1 MSKLFEEAIADAK
14 KLKEVAEENAKKAIL
29 ESVTPQIRQF
39 IEEQLIEQDMSVSIK
54 CGSCGHKQ
62 PYSISKDEDQVQC
75 AGKGCETMLD
85 VPGAVSETSGFEEQ
99 VISDDDALDEEIY
112 LDESAMASLVN
123 LIGKENLDSLNESKS
138 KEALFSAVKG
148 AVATMDD
155 DQREKLLNLSHK
167 INESAN
173 TLSSERG
180 ETMSRKYYEVDLR
193 TLREAL
199 EEEETEMSESDELSE
214 LYEEFSSLLEQDED
228 DDGEEAGDDLPPMD
242 DMEPLEG
249 EEAGGAEEGAMLSSA
264 DVEAAVREMAADLGL
279 DLGGEGDMGGDMAGM
294 DFGDM
299 GGLEGLEDEDA
310 DAEEDTEQLD
320 EVFNVDPRVLRQEIN
335 RVKRLVREGKMDHHF
350 GGKGGGKAG
359 VDGAFGG
366 KGKSKAG
373 VKGAFGGGSEGKD
386 VFVNPPQLNKLN
398 EAIRQLRRQN
408 RAQSEKLNKYRGAV
422 NSLREQLE
430 DLNLFNAKL
439 LYVNK
444 LLQSKSLNESQKKS
458 VIKALDEAQ
467 SLQEAKSLYTSLTET
482 FKRNTGTSTLNES
495 RVMGGSS
502 RPTTSAQSTS
512 TSTTNELS
520 RWQRLAGL

>member
-29 ESVTPQIRQF
+29 ESVTPQIREF
-39 IEEQLIEQDMSVSIK
+39 IEEQLLEEDKSVQIK
-54 CGSCGHKQ
+54 CGACGHKQ
-62 PYSISKDEDQVQC
+62 PYSVSEDEGQVQC
-75 AGKGCETMLD
+75 AGNNCGTMLD
-85 VPGAVSETSGFEEQ
+85 VPGAVSETNDQ
-99 VISDDDALDEEIY
+99 DMDEEVY
-112 LDESAMASLVN
+112 LDEGALASLVN
-123 LIGKENLDSLNESKS
+123 LIGEENLDSLNESKS
-138 KEALFSAVKG
+138 QKALFSAVKG

-155 DQREKLLNLSHK
+155 VQRDKLLNLSHK
-167 INESAN
+167 LDESAN
-173 TLSSERG
+173 NLSSKRG
-180 ETMSRKYYEVDLR
+180 DTMSRKYYEVDLR
-193 TLREAL
+193 TLREAI
-199 EEEETEMSESDELSE
+199 EEEEKYEGQDHDDLDE
-214 LYEEFSSLLEQDED
+214 LYEEFSSLLEQDEEE
-228 DDGEEAGDDLPPMD
+228 GEDVEAPEGEMDMDMDMPMDAPAGGDTLPVEDVEAAIQDLIADLGLEMGGEPAGGDMDMDMDMELPPMD
-242 DMEPLEG
+242 DAPEG
-249 EEAGGAEEGAMLSSA
+249 EE
-264 DVEAAVREMAADLGL
+264 
-279 DLGGEGDMGGDMAGM
+279 GGE
-294 DFGDM
+294 
-299 GGLEGLEDEDA
+299 
-310 DAEEDTEQLD
+310 EQLD

-366 KGKSKAG
+366 KGKNKAG

-386 VFVNPPQLNKLN
+386 IFVNPPQLNKLN

-444 LLQSKSLNESQKKS
+444 LLQNKSLNESQKKS

-467 SLQEAKSLYTSLTET
+467 SLQEAKSLYSSLTET
-482 FKRNTGTSTLNES
+482 FRRSSSKSTLSES
-495 RVMGGSS
+495 RVLGSSS
-502 RPTTSAQSTS
+502 RPTTSAQSSATS
-512 TSTTNELS
+512 TNNELS